1 MSKEVTTQHWKNG
14 LVGLILNG
22 CLMIAAHAA
31 DNSATTGVPT
41 NSPVT
46 QPAADTVSSTA
57 VPAARK
63 HSPYHGVNITEKA
76 KTYYQ
81 SQWGVDHLRAQ
92 RTASGNLIRF
102 SYRVVDPGRATPLG
116 DKKATPY
123 MYGLRSRAMLQIP
136 VMDKVGALR
145 QSGTPVA
152 GKEYWMTFSNKG
164 EPVKKGD
171 RVNVVIGPFHV
182 DGLAVE

>member
-1 MSKEVTTQHWKNG
+1 MTVHSRFELAG
-14 LVGLILNG
+14 LALGSLVML
-22 CLMIAAHAA
+22 AAQAA
-31 DNSATTGVPT
+31 DNPVPAPTTT
-41 NSPVT
+41 EVT
-46 QPAADTVSSTA
+46 QPAAPVKTT
-57 VPAARK
+57 PPARK
-63 HSPYHGVNITEKA
+63 HSPYHGANVTEKA

-81 SQWGVDHLRAQ
+81 AQWGVDHLRVQ

-102 SYRVVDPGRATPLG
+102 SYRVVDPVRATPLG
-116 DKKATPY
+116 EKKATPY
-123 MYGLRSRAMLQIP
+123 MVALRSSAVLQIP

-171 RVNVVIGPFHV
+171 RVNVVIGSFHA

>member
-1 MSKEVTTQHWKNG
+1 MAKPVATAN
-14 LVGLILNG
+14 
-22 CLMIAAHAA
+22 AA
-31 DNSATTGVPT
+31 ATPSTPGTPST
-41 NSPVT
+41 
-46 QPAADTVSSTA
+46 TA
-57 VPAARK
+57 VPTRK
-63 HSPYHGVNITEKA
+63 RSPYHGVNVTEKA

-81 SQWGVDHLRAQ
+81 AQWGVDHLRVQ

-102 SYRVVDPGRATPLG
+102 SYRVTDTTRATVLG

-123 MYGLRSRAMLQIP
+123 LLGQRSHAMLQIP

-145 QSGTPVA
+145 QTGTPVL

-164 EPVKKGD
+164 DLVKKGD
-171 RVNVVIGPFHV
+171 RVNVVIGAFHA

>member
-1 MSKEVTTQHWKNG
+1 MGNLEKSVNWR
-14 LVGLILNG
+14 VGLIGLALSVG
-22 CLMIAAHAA
+22 SVLAAGVS
-31 DNSATTGVPT
+31 DNSGTSGSPS
-41 NSPVT
+41 NSPAT
-46 QPAADTVSSTA
+46 QAPVGTA
-57 VPAARK
+57 PTKSAPPVRK
-63 HSPYHGVNITEKA
+63 HSPYHGVNITDKA

-81 SQWGVDHLRAQ
+81 AQWGVDHLRVL

-102 SYRVVDPGRATPLG
+102 SYRVIDPVRATPLG

-123 MYGLRSRAMLQIP
+123 LVALRSSAVLQIP

-145 QSGTPVA
+145 QSGVPVA

-171 RVNVVIGPFHV
+171 RVNVVIGPFHA
-182 DGLAVE
+182 DALAVE